1 MALCEERNSERK
13 RMEGT
18 YNYFAVSVDCIAPL
32 LSDTH
37 ENSFKTQHKGKN
49 RAIMKIK
56 KNKTANS

>member
-13 RMEGT
+13 MMEGT
-18 YNYFAVSVDCIAPL
+18 YNYCAVSVDCIAPL

-37 ENSFKTQHKGKN
+37 ENSFKTQHKERN

-56 KNKTANS
+56 KTKKANN